1 MIEEDWRSSTATMM
15 ITEMRE
21 VDWVVTVV
29 ESR

>member
-1 MIEEDWRSSTATMM
+1 MIEEDWRSSMATMM

-21 VDWVVTVV
+21 KNWVVAVV

>member
-15 ITEMRE
+15 ITEMSE
-21 VDWVVTVV
+21 VDWVVAVV